1 MQDKYIY
8 SILLLI
14 LVIVVSQIFA
24 VILSIPVLK
33 EGLECLPRCQD
44 ISFNPTKENPNVPPC
59 KKLIAK
65 LLTADDASSG
75 GQLVIS
81 KFITNINNYIE
92 QKYKFSTLFLPL
104 YNLKITFP
112 NAGASAGIQ
121 NNEQIK
127 INKFFT
133 DFSGIVH
140 STNQDILDNMTNDAN
155 FGEILDKFKYSQNK
169 TTPSANIKENVK
181 NTLTQYKTDRDK
193 PAPELSSIYKQMME
207 DMSNYNISLQK
218 RCNDYYTD
226 KNFQTIIDTENN
238 ASKYYGNTSSF
249 HRLDSYINDAMNGKL
264 GTV

>member
-1 MQDKYIY
+1 MCK
-8 SILLLI
+8 
-14 LVIVVSQIFA
+14 
-24 VILSIPVLK
+24 
-33 EGLECLPRCQD
+33 D

-59 KKLIAK
+59 KKLIVK

-112 NAGASAGIQ
+112 NGGIQ

-127 INKFFT
+127 INTFFT

-140 STNQDILDNMTNDAN
+140 STNQDILDNMVKDAN
-155 FGEILDKFKYSQNK
+155 FGAILDKFKYSQDK
-169 TTPSANIKENVK
+169 TTPSANIKENIK
-181 NTLTQYKTDRDK
+181 NTLAQYKSDREK
-193 PAPELSSIYKQMME
+193 PTPELSSIYKEMIS
-207 DMSNYNISLQK
+207 DMFNYNISLQR

-226 KNFQTIIDTENN
+226 QNFQTIIDTEKDT
-238 ASKYYGNTSSF
+238 SKYYGNTSSF
-249 HRLDSYINDAMNGKL
+249 HRLDSYISDAINGKL
-264 GTV
+264 GTA